1 MLSATDISRGLG
13 TSLTGR
19 KGSADPSRLFS
30 RVVIDSRQ
38 VQEGDL
44 FIALPGKRRDGH
56 HYLGHAIAQGATGAI
71 VSRPIGDFPRSV
83 CFFQVRDTLVA
94 LQQLASNWLSQ
105 HIVHVIGV
113 TGSIGKTTCKEI
125 IGRVLEHRYSTLR
138 SEANYNTDIGLPL
151 SILNLTQKQRW
162 AVFEMGMHGRGE
174 IARLCEIAKPEI
186 GVVTNI
192 YPIHLERLGSVEA
205 IADAK
210 AELVNA
216 LPPTGLAL
224 LNGDDHWTDR
234 LATYSRAPVMLYGRG
249 EQCELRATNVAS
261 QGLQGIAFQLNYR
274 NDSVAVTTSFPGQ
287 HHVYPALAA
296 VGVALFG
303 GFTLQETAAALAA
316 ARPSLRL
323 RVLKGISGSTIL
335 DDTYNAG
342 PASMLAALDLLSEM
356 EGRRLAFL
364 GDMLELGDVDEEEH
378 RRLGE
383 AAAIRCDGLFA
394 VGERAPLITSSAK
407 RAGLAKAEHFETKRA
422 ATTALTQE
430 LKAGDHLLVKA
441 SRALGL
447 ETVVQALRS
456 S

>member
-1 MLSATDISRGLG
+1 MLSTTDISRGLG

-19 KGSADPSRLFS
+19 RGSADSSRRFS

-38 VQEGDL
+38 IQEGDL

-56 HYLGHAIAQGATGAI
+56 HYVGHAIAQGATGAI
-71 VSRPIGDFPRSV
+71 VSRPIDDFPQSV
-83 CFFQVRDTLVA
+83 CLFQVRDTLIA

-105 HIVHVIGV
+105 HIVHVAGV
-113 TGSIGKTTCKEI
+113 AGSVGKTTCKEI
-125 IGRVLEHRYSTLR
+125 IGHVLEHRYPTLR

-151 SILNLTQKQRW
+151 SILRLTQKQHW

-186 GVVTNI
+186 GVVTNVK
-192 YPIHLERLGSVEA
+192 PIHLERLGSVEA

-216 LPPTGLAL
+216 LPSRGLAL
-224 LNGDDHWTDR
+224 LNGDDYWTDR
-234 LATYSRAPVMLYGRG
+234 LATHSRAPVMLYGRG
-249 EQCELRATNVAS
+249 EQCELRATNVTS

-296 VGVALFG
+296 AGVALFG
-303 GFTLQETAAALAA
+303 GFTLQESAEALAA

-323 RVLKGISGSTIL
+323 RVLRGISGSTIL

-356 EGRRLAFL
+356 EGRRIALL
-364 GDMLELGDVDEEEH
+364 GDMLELGDMDEEEH

-383 AAAIRCDGLFA
+383 AAAIRCDALFA
-394 VGERAPLITSSAK
+394 VGERAPLIALSAK
-407 RAGLAKAEHFETKRA
+407 RAGLAKAEHFKTKGA
-422 ATTALTQE
+422 ATSALADE
-430 LKAGDHLLVKA
+430 LKTGDHLLVKA

-447 ETVVQALRS
+447 ETAVQALLAP
-456 S
+456 